1 MNKPAERPL
10 QTVLSET
17 SQEEL
22 PGIGPR
28 LIAVVGVGNAG
39 NVTINHLKDSH
50 TTGIKYIAIDTDIH
64 RLEATHAT
72 KRMLIEKV
80 AERGLGSGESP
91 ITRLSATMA
100 KSRKQIEKALSNM
113 DVTFVA
119 TALGGDTETVAASM
133 VAETA
138 RAEGSVVIG
147 VVVMPLHPEKGRISR
162 AAQGVAELQAK
173 CDTIVVIDNEKLR
186 RLAPDLPLD
195 KASKF
200 ACQVSADAMDGI
212 IDTMLDPCLV
222 KLDFARFRE
231 IVKRGG
237 LAVVGIGESD
247 APDRAKRAVRK
258 ALGSPLLDADCSGA
272 EGALVHITGDDKMT
286 LEEANRVGEMVAE
299 MMHENAL
306 VSWGARVNPSLP
318 GILRVT
324 LVMTGVQS
332 PRWLGGFD
340 TSTLGLYDLDPQE
353 EHEKPLQ
360 VDLDLH
366 QLENFE

>member
-10 QTVLSET
+10 QTVLPET

-22 PGIGPR
+22 SGIGPR
-28 LIAVVGVGNAG
+28 LIAVVGVGDAG
-39 NVTINHLKDSH
+39 NVTINHLKDSR

-91 ITRLSATMA
+91 FTGLSATMV
-100 KSRKQIEKALSNM
+100 KSRKQLEKALSNM

-119 TALGGDTETVAASM
+119 TALGGDTESVAASM

-138 RAEGSVVIG
+138 RAEGSIVIG
-147 VVVMPLHPEKGRISR
+147 VVVMPPHPEKGRISQS
-162 AAQGVAELQAK
+162 AQGVAELQAQ

-195 KASKF
+195 QAES
-200 ACQVSADAMDGI
+200 ACQVSANAIDGI
-212 IDTMLDPCLV
+212 IDTMLDPCLI

-258 ALGSPLLDADCSGA
+258 ALGSPSLDADCSGA
-272 EGALVHITGDDKMT
+272 GGALVHITGDDKMT

-332 PRWLGGFD
+332 PRWLEGFD
-340 TSTLGLYDLDPQE
+340 TSTLSLYDMDPQE

-360 VDLDLH
+360 IDLDLH

>member
-1 MNKPAERPL
+1 MNKPAERPP
-10 QTVLSET
+10 QTVSPET

-22 PGIGPR
+22 SGIDPR
-28 LIAVVGVGNAG
+28 LIAVVGVGDAG
-39 NVTINHLKDSH
+39 NVTISHLKDSR
-50 TTGIKYIAIDTDIH
+50 TTGIKYIAIDTDTH

-72 KRMLIEKV
+72 QKILIEKV
-80 AERGLGSGESP
+80 AKRGLGSGKSLT
-91 ITRLSATMA
+91 IGQSTIMA
-100 KSRKQIEKALSNM
+100 ASRKQIKKALSNM

-119 TALGGDTETVAASM
+119 TALGGDTETVAASL

-138 RAEGSVVIG
+138 RAEGSIVIG
-147 VVVMPLHPEKGRISR
+147 VVVMPPHPEKGRISR
-162 AAQGVAELQAK
+162 AAQGVAEMQAQ

-186 RLAPDLPLD
+186 RLASDLPPD
-195 KASKF
+195 KASEF
-200 ACQVSADAMDGI
+200 ACQVSANTIDGL
-212 IDTMLDPCLV
+212 IDTMLDPCLI

-231 IVKRGG
+231 IVERGG

-258 ALGSPLLDADCSGA
+258 ALGSPLLDADYSGA
-272 EGALVHITGDDKMT
+272 GGALVHITGDDKMT

-340 TSTLGLYDLDPQE
+340 TSTLGLYDMDPLE

>member
-1 MNKPAERPL
+1 MNKPAERPP
-10 QTVLSET
+10 QTVSPET

-22 PGIGPR
+22 SGINPR
-28 LIAVVGVGNAG
+28 LIAVVGVGDAG
-39 NVTINHLKDSH
+39 NVTINHLKDSR

-64 RLEATHAT
+64 RLGATHAT
-72 KRMLIEKV
+72 QKILIEGV
-80 AERGLGSGESP
+80 AERGLGLGESLT
-91 ITRLSATMA
+91 TRQSVIMA
-100 KSRKQIEKALSNM
+100 SSRKQIEKALSNM

-119 TALGGDTETVAASM
+119 TALGGDSETVAASM
-133 VAETA
+133 VAEIA
-138 RAEGSVVIG
+138 RAEGSIVIG
-147 VVVMPLHPEKGRISR
+147 VVVMPPHPKKGRISR
-162 AAQGVAELQAK
+162 AAQSVAEIQAQ
-173 CDTIVVIDNEKLR
+173 CDTIMVIDNEKLR
-186 RLAPDLPLD
+186 RLASDLLPD
-195 KASKF
+195 KASEF
-200 ACQVSADAMDGI
+200 ACQVSADAIDGI
-212 IDTMLDPCLV
+212 IDTMLDPCLI
-222 KLDFARFRE
+222 KLDFTRFRE

-272 EGALVHITGDDKMT
+272 GGALVHITGDDKMT
-286 LEEANRVGEMVAE
+286 LEEANRVGEMVTE

-332 PRWLGGFD
+332 PRWLGDFD
-340 TSTLGLYDLDPQE
+340 TSSLGLYDMDPQE

-366 QLENFE
+366 QLENIE